1 MVQSWGSNSMTLTCA
16 RYSRDSEKVAI
27 SSVNFLSF
35 GKIFFYFF
43 FDKLLDHYLI
53 FPYLNSQI
61 IWSSLDKRNNWSKKR
76 FKKWNDICVVFIAHR
91 LTYILKISI
100 RKAHSDYH
108 ALLVRIVSAGNRPA
122 HLHLVAGRTHSIP
135 YEVGLLGILVHW
147 PKFHSDFSFFALF
160 QLWIVWCLH
169 KC

>member
-1 MVQSWGSNSMTLTCA
+1 MFLGTCQQSLSYSWWSKDISDIPLTTDSSLTCA

-91 LTYILKISI
+91 LMLAWLMLITNKVPFDSMY
-100 RKAHSDYH
+100 A
-108 ALLVRIVSAGNRPA
+108 
-122 HLHLVAGRTHSIP
+122 
-135 YEVGLLGILVHW
+135 
-147 PKFHSDFSFFALF
+147 FFSTFES
-160 QLWIVWCLH
+160 
-169 KC
+169 